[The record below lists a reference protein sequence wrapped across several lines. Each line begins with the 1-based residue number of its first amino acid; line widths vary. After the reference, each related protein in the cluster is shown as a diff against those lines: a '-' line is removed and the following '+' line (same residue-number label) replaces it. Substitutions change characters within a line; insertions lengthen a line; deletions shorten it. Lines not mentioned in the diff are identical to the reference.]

1 MFPGFVYMYKDND
14 DYVHLYFFSGINDNG
29 NKIYKDIDLSS
40 VPFKYMCNEESDL
53 IKDYKFQ
60 NKTIIKI
67 KCSLIN
73 IETGNTEIKILSV

>member
-1 MFPGFVYMYKDND
+1 MFPGFVNIYKDD
-14 DYVHLYFFSGINDNG
+14 EEYIHLYFFAGIDDNG
-29 NKIYKDIDLSS
+29 DQIYKNIDLTSL
-40 VPFKYMCNEESDL
+40 PFKYTCTNESEL

-73 IETGNTEIKILSV
+73 ISTGETEIKLLSI